1 MVTGQEL
8 ARRAGRLQ
16 ELVKGLDLDAC
27 LLFGRSAVRYF
38 TGVRTNTATF
48 SILFLHR
55 SGRLAYVVP
64 VLDCQVVKRECWLAE
79 GGVILPFPE
88 DTANYLEVLRDFLR
102 NGDRAMRIGLDRQAT
117 TVAQL
122 DMLKGLCPRLQV
134 VGVDAHLLRLRAVKS
149 AVEVELIR
157 QAARLADMAMQQ
169 AWQLVRPGVTE
180 GEIVRRAVDVM
191 LAEGAEGPSFEPFAM
206 SGPNS
211 WLPRR
216 YATRRAIGPGELV
229 IFDLGVRFEGYCS
242 DLTRTFWTGSLAGRA
257 RELFELAE
265 AAQKAALE
273 AVKPG
278 VVAGQVDEA
287 ARRLIREAGYGQFF
301 PHLTGHGVGLDI
313 HEEPIVDRGAEQPL
327 EPGMV
332 LTVEPG
338 VYVPDVGGARIED
351 MVLVTE
357 KGRELLTH
365 TPRVLATGR

>member
-1 MVTGQEL
+1 MVTRQEL
-8 ARRAGRLQ
+8 AQRVGRLQ
-16 ELVKGLDLDAC
+16 ELMDRLDLDAC
-27 LLFGRSAVRYF
+27 LLFGRSTVRYF

-55 SGRLAYVVP
+55 SGHLAYVVP
-64 VLDCQVVKRECWLAE
+64 VLDYQVVKRECWLAE
-79 GGVILPFPE
+79 EGAILPFPE
-88 DTANYLEVLRDFLR
+88 DTPNYLEVLRQFL
-102 NGDRAMRIGLDRQAT
+102 GDADRATRIGLDRQAT

-122 DMLKGLCPRLQV
+122 DMLKGLCPRLEV
-134 VGVDAHLLRLRAVKS
+134 VGLDAQLLRLRAVKS
-149 AVEVELIR
+149 PAEVGLIR
-157 QAARLADMAMQQ
+157 QAAWLADMAMQE
-169 AWQLVRPGVTE
+169 AWELVRPGITE
-180 GEIVRRAVDVM
+180 GEIVRRALSVM
-191 LAEGAEGPSFEPFAM
+191 LAQGAEGPSFEPFAM

-216 YATRRAIGPGELV
+216 YATSRAIGPGELI
-229 IFDLGVRFEGYCS
+229 IFDLGVRFQGYCA
-242 DLTRTFWTGSLAGRA
+242 DLTRTFWAGSLPGPA

-287 ARRLIREAGYGQFF
+287 ARRLIREAGYGEFF

-313 HEEPIVDRGAEQPL
+313 HEEPIVDRGAEGPL

-338 VYVPDVGGARIED
+338 VYVPGVGGARIED

-357 KGRELLTH
+357 TGWELLTH